1 MTESAKA
8 SGSPRIRS
16 AIRPSASL
24 SPIDAKTAL
33 LAFIAAWFAAQVLS
47 LIVLSIFGETGET
60 GGSDTPIGVLAVVLC
75 AAWFAYVS
83 GMWIVSD
90 RHGTADP
97 VDDFGIR
104 VLPIDLLGLGI
115 GILAQLV
122 VIRVVYFPLEAIWPG
137 TFADDELQRNA
148 EGLVERASGVT
159 TVVLFALVVFG
170 APIVEELFYRGLLQR
185 SLLARFND
193 VFVVVGVAALF
204 ALIHFRPIEYPG
216 LFVFGLIVGAA
227 AMLTGRLG
235 MSIMAH
241 IGFNLTGLLL
251 VL

>member
-1 MTESAKA
+1 MTGPVKPPAGGFGVRDAIHPTESVA
-8 SGSPRIRS
+8 
-16 AIRPSASL
+16 
-24 SPIDAKTAL
+24 PIDAKTAVF
-33 LAFIAAWFAAQVLS
+33 AFIAAWFAAQVLS
-47 LIVLSIFGETGET
+47 VIVLGVFGET

-83 GMWIVSD
+83 GMWIVSA
-90 RHGTADP
+90 RHGTANP
-97 VDDFGIR
+97 VEDFGIR
-104 VLPIDLLGLGI
+104 VVPIDLLGLGI
-115 GILAQLV
+115 GVLAQLV
-122 VIRVVYFPLEAIWPG
+122 VIRIVYLPLGALWPG

-148 EGLVERASGVT
+148 EGLVDRASGVT

-193 VFVVVGVAALF
+193 VVVVVGVATLF
-204 ALIHFRPIEYPG
+204 AAIHLRPIEYPG
-216 LFVFGLIVGAA
+216 LFVFGLIVGVA